1 MSEVKVYTGSCL
13 CDGIHYEIRGEI
25 GDIIECH
32 CQRCRKANGTAYATN
47 APINKADFKI
57 VKGEHLL
64 KKFESTPTTTRCFC
78 SECGS
83 PIISIKAETPDTYRL
98 RIGTL
103 DTKLDQKPTSHIFV
117 ASKAE
122 WDSICDTLPQYDERP

>member
-13 CDGIHYEIRGEI
+13 CDGIHYEIHGEI
-25 GDIIECH
+25 GEIIECH

-47 APINKADFKI
+47 APIKKADFKI
-57 VKGEHLL
+57 TKGENLL

-78 SECGS
+78 AECGS
-83 PIISIKAETPDTYRL
+83 PIMSIKAETPDTYRL

-103 DTKLDQKPTSHIFV
+103 DTKLEHKPTSHIFV

-122 WDSICDTLPQYDERP
+122 WDSISDDLPQYAERP